1 MACTDTGNP
10 MHSCYR
16 PAGGGAAGAAAAQTA
31 SEPRLLV
38 LLRDASALAV
48 VDPAEGTVLGQ
59 VPTVGNPHEVAA
71 TPDGR
76 LAFVASPSEGISVI
90 DLESMT
96 EVRRLDVGA
105 GSVPHDVR
113 FVDGKLYFT
122 IEGFKSIARYDP
134 QADEVDWS
142 PGPGTGRRPHDDR
155 QPRPGPRSSRPTA
168 SRTPCRSWRARR
180 RDRPTGR

>member
-1 MACTDTGNP
+1 MRAP
-10 MHSCYR
+10 IQAIRWMVVLLLLAAS
-16 PAGGGAAGAAAAQTA
+16 AGAAAAQTA

-113 FVDGKLYFT
+113 FVGGKLYFT
-122 IEGFKSIARYDP
+122 IEGYKSIARYDP
-134 QADEVDWS
+134 QADAVDWTL
-142 PGPGTGRRPHDDR
+142 GLGQDGAHMMIVGR
-155 QPRPGPRSSRPTA
+155 
-168 SRTPCRSWRARR
+168 
-180 RDRPTGR
+180 